1 MDNNDTAAK
10 RALFIDFDLPYI
22 YQTQGS
28 TQFQA
33 ARPSPYNKIMF
44 RDLAPLYIYMRRYR
58 WGYLWGTL
66 SCICT
71 NAIWVMFP
79 QVIRMAIDGI
89 GGNWAIHPR
98 LLRLAVDALSHGD
111 ARIKVLLFAALLVLI
126 ALVKGVFLY
135 SQRWILIGISREI
148 EFDLRNDLF
157 RKLELQDSGFYQ
169 RYRTGDI
176 MARMTNDL
184 NAVRNLLGPA
194 LMYSANTI
202 FFTVGALF
210 FLLRISPWLTLV
222 AFAPMPL
229 ASILVQYFGSKIHD
243 RFERIQAS
251 FSDISS
257 QAQENYSG
265 ARLVRAFAREQSQ
278 ISLFERLNRQYI
290 ARSLKLVQ
298 LMGMLW
304 PTLEFVLGI
313 AMILTLLVGGHQVI
327 AHRISV
333 GQFVAFNTYM
343 VLLTWPIIAVGWVVN
358 IFQRGIA
365 SVKRIDELMQ
375 AKPAIDDS
383 TADPAIAAGTVLDG
397 EIEFRDLSFSY
408 NQTPVL
414 SGISLKVP
422 AGSSLAIVGPTGSG
436 KSTLVNL
443 ISRMYEAPEGSLL
456 IDGRPVRDYP
466 LAVLRRNIGLVPQE
480 TFLFS
485 TTIRENLAFGAPN
498 ATSEELLEAASAAHI
513 RLEFE
518 EFPQGFET
526 MVGERG
532 VTLSGGQK
540 QRAAIAR
547 ALLRRPAIL
556 ILDDALASVD
566 TYTEERILGGLRN
579 YIQSSTTI
587 LISHRVS
594 TVRNAD
600 QIAVLAHGRIVE
612 LGRHDELLTLD
623 GYYASLYQKQQLEEE
638 LTVAG

>member
-1 MDNNDTAAK
+1 
-10 RALFIDFDLPYI
+10 
-22 YQTQGS
+22 
-28 TQFQA
+28 
-33 ARPSPYNKIMF
+33 MF
-44 RDLAPLYIYMRRYR
+44 RDLTPLFSYMRRYR

-71 NAIWVMFP
+71 NAIWVLFP
-79 QVIRMAIDGI
+79 QVIQQ
-89 GGNWAIHPR
+89 
-98 LLRLAVDALSHGD
+98 AVDEMGQGVSRQ
-111 ARIKVLLFAALLVLI
+111 RILLLAGLLVAI
-126 ALVKGVFLY
+126 AMVKGVFLY
-135 SQRWILIGISREI
+135 AQRWILIGISREI

-157 RKLELQDSGFYQ
+157 RKLERQDSGFYQ

-176 MARMTNDL
+176 MARLTNDL
-184 NAVRNLLGPA
+184 NAVRMLLGPA
-194 LMYSANTI
+194 LMYSANTV

-222 AFAPMPL
+222 AWAPMPL
-229 ASILVQYFGSKIHD
+229 ASILVQYFGSRIHD

-251 FSDISS
+251 FSEISS

-265 ARLVRAFAREQSQ
+265 ARLVRAFAREESQ
-278 ISLFERLNRQYI
+278 IGLFERLNRQYI
-290 ARSLKLVQ
+290 ARSLRLVQ

-304 PTLEFVLGI
+304 PTLEFILGVS
-313 AMILTLLVGGHQVI
+313 MIITLLAGGHLVV
-327 AHRISV
+327 AHRITV

-343 VLLTWPIIAVGWVVN
+343 VMLIWPIIAVGWVVN
-358 IFQRGIA
+358 LFQRGTA
-365 SVKRIDELMQ
+365 SVKRIDELLR
-375 AKPAIDDS
+375 AEPVIDDRA
-383 TADPAIAAGTVLDG
+383 ADPTIPTDSVLRG
-397 EIEFRDLSFSY
+397 EIEFRDLNFSY
-408 NQTPVL
+408 GDTPVL
-414 SGISLKVP
+414 HPTDKKPSAGTPVLQGISLKIP

-443 ISRMYEAPEGSLL
+443 IPRLYEALEGSLL

-466 LAVLRRNIGLVPQE
+466 LSVLRRNIGMVPQE

-485 TTIRENLAFGAPN
+485 ATIRDNLAFGAPH
-498 ATSEELLEAASAAHI
+498 ASVEELLEAAEAAHI
-513 RLEFE
+513 RKEFE

-566 TYTEERILGGLRN
+566 TYTEERILGGLGS
-579 YIQSSTTI
+579 YTSASTTI

-600 QIAVLAHGRIVE
+600 QIAVLDHGSIVE
-612 LGRHDELLTLD
+612 LGRHDELLALD
-623 GYYASLYQKQQLEEE
+623 GYYAGLYQKQQLEEE

>member
-1 MDNNDTAAK
+1 
-10 RALFIDFDLPYI
+10 
-22 YQTQGS
+22 
-28 TQFQA
+28 
-33 ARPSPYNKIMF
+33 MF
-44 RDLAPLYIYMRRYR
+44 RDLAPLFGYMRRYR

-66 SCICT
+66 ACIGT
-71 NAIWVMFP
+71 NLAAVQFP
-79 QVIRMAIDGI
+79 RVLGMAID
-89 GGNWAIHPR
+89 
-98 LLRLAVDALSHGD
+98 ALQKGRPTRES
-111 ARIKVLLFAALLVLI
+111 ILIFAGLLVAI
-126 ALVKGVFLY
+126 SLVKGIFLY

-157 RKLELQDSGFYQ
+157 LNLERQDAGFYQ

-184 NAVRNLLGPA
+184 SAVRMLLGPA
-194 LMYSANTI
+194 IMYSANTVL
-202 FFTVGALF
+202 FTIGALF

-222 AFAPMPL
+222 ALAPTPI
-229 ASILVQYFGSKIHD
+229 ASILVQYLGRKIHD

-251 FSDISS
+251 FSEISS
-257 QAQENYSG
+257 HAQENYSG
-265 ARLVRAFAREQSQ
+265 ARLVRAFAREESQ
-278 ISLFERLNRQYI
+278 IGIFEQLNRRYI
-290 ARSLKLVQ
+290 ARSLRLVQ

-304 PTLEFVLGI
+304 PTLEFILGLSMLI
-313 AMILTLLVGGHQVI
+313 TLLAGGHLVI

-333 GQFVAFNTYM
+333 GDFVAFNTYM
-343 VLLTWPIIAVGWVVN
+343 IMLTFPIIAIGWVVN
-358 IFQRGIA
+358 LFQRGTA
-365 SVKRIDELMQ
+365 SIQRIDELLR
-375 AKPAIDDS
+375 AEPAIDNS
-383 TADPAIAAGTVLDG
+383 AADPNIPAETVIHG
-397 EIEFRDLSFSY
+397 EIELRHLNFSY
-408 NQTPVL
+408 GDVPVL
-414 SGISLKVP
+414 RDICLKIP

-443 ISRMYEAPEGSLL
+443 IARLYEAPEGSLL
-456 IDGRPVRDYP
+456 VDDRPVRDYP
-466 LAVLRRNIGLVPQE
+466 LAVLRRNIGMVPQE

-485 TTIRENLAFGAPN
+485 ETIRENLAFSASS
-498 ATSEELLEAASAAHI
+498 ASADDLLKAAEAAHI
-513 RLEFE
+513 RKEFE

-540 QRAAIAR
+540 QRSAIAR

-566 TYTEERILGGLRN
+566 TYTEERILGGLRD
-579 YIQSSTTI
+579 YTADSTTI

-600 QIAVLAHGRIVE
+600 QIAVLNHGRIVE
-612 LGRHDELLTLD
+612 LGRHDELLALD

>member
-1 MDNNDTAAK
+1 M
-10 RALFIDFDLPYI
+10 L
-22 YQTQGS
+22 
-28 TQFQA
+28 
-33 ARPSPYNKIMF
+33 
-44 RDLAPLYIYMRRYR
+44 RDLRPLFLYMRRYR

-66 SCICT
+66 SCIGT
-71 NAIWVMFP
+71 NAVWVFFP
-79 QVIRMAIDGI
+79 LVIEKAIDG
-89 GGNWAIHPR
+89 
-98 LLRLAVDALSHGD
+98 LEHGVS
-111 ARIKVLLFAALLVLI
+111 RGKVLVFAGLLVAIALL
-126 ALVKGVFLY
+126 KGVFLY
-135 SQRWILIGISREI
+135 AQRWILIGISREI

-157 RKLELQDSGFYQ
+157 RQLEMQDSGFYE

-184 NAVRNLLGPA
+184 NAVRMLLGPA

-222 AFAPMPL
+222 AWAPMPV
-229 ASILVQYFGSKIHD
+229 ASILVQYFGRKIHD
-243 RFERIQAS
+243 RFERIQES
-251 FSDISS
+251 FSEISS

-265 ARLVRAFAREQSQ
+265 ARLVRAFAREESQ
-278 ISLFERLNRQYI
+278 ISLFEMLNRRYI
-290 ARSLKLVQ
+290 ARAQRLVQ

-304 PTLEFVLGI
+304 PTLEFILGI
-313 AMILTLLVGGHQVI
+313 SMIITLLVGGHEVI
-327 AHRISV
+327 VHRITP

-343 VLLTWPIIAVGWVVN
+343 ILLIWPIIAVGWVVN
-358 IFQRGIA
+358 IFQRGTA
-365 SVKRIDELMQ
+365 SVKRIDELLS

-383 TADPAIAAGTVLDG
+383 GADASIPSNTILRG
-397 EIEFRDLSFSY
+397 EIDFRDLNFSY
-408 NQTPVL
+408 GDTQVL
-414 SGISLKVP
+414 HDISLHIPP
-422 AGSSLAIVGPTGSG
+422 ASTIAIVGPTGSG
-436 KSTLVNL
+436 KTTLANL
-443 ISRMYEAPEGSLL
+443 ISRIYEAPEGSLL
-456 IDGRPVRDYP
+456 IDGRSIRAYP
-466 LAVLRRNIGLVPQE
+466 LAVLRHNIGMVPQE

-485 TTIRENLAFGAPN
+485 ETIRGNLAFGVPDADP
-498 ATSEELLEAASAAHI
+498 EDMLEAAEAAHI
-513 RLEFE
+513 RREFE

-556 ILDDALASVD
+556 ILDDALANVD
-566 TYTEERILGGLRN
+566 TYTEERILNGLGT
-579 YIQSSTTI
+579 YTATATTI

-600 QIAVLAHGRIVE
+600 QIAVLEHGRIVE
-612 LGRHDELLTLD
+612 IGRHEELLALD